1 MNFNNYILNIDY
13 QKQKSNGAAIFK
25 VLIGER
31 NEDINRIVC
40 FAAGAQYSC
49 IDLKVASFKS
59 VRAISEEAKSKL
71 SPPRIRPLRSDDEWN
86 DYTVLSVHCLYG
98 KK

>member
-31 NEDINRIVC
+31 NEDINRIAC
-40 FAAGAQYSC
+40 FAAGAQYSR

-59 VRAISEEAKSKL
+59 VRALSEEAKSKL
-71 SPPRIRPLRSDDEWN
+71 SPPRIRPLCSNNKRNNAVVISA
-86 DYTVLSVHCLYG
+86 YCFYR